1 MKKVLFALLVSLGL
15 QTQAQT
21 QTTICDSIIIDMY
34 WDQEQLTVEPISDI
48 YTPLYMHTF
57 ADNLILGSDSCLQFS
72 GSSCLHVV
80 LNPGLADTLTTCVSY
95 TNELDTSYCCF
106 KLAWDVD
113 SLRWLRVDDTFTV
126 SIESIEELT
135 FNNIQNN
142 KIYDLQGRELNKI
155 PTGRM
160 YIRNRKLYINLN

>member
-1 MKKVLFALLVSLGL
+1 MKKLLVVLLVSLGL

-21 QTTICDSIIIDMY
+21 TICDSIIIDLY
-34 WDQEQLTVEPISDI
+34 WDQEILTVEPISDM
-48 YTPLYMHTF
+48 YTPVYMLTF

-95 TNELDTSYCCF
+95 ITWFNQPDTLNCCF
-106 KLAWDVD
+106 NLAWDVD
-113 SLRWLRVDDTFTV
+113 SLRWARVNNTD
-126 SIESIEELT
+126 SPMGIEELT

-155 PTGRM
+155 PTGSM